1 MYAPKSSAGHGRERA
16 PYAALRQSQNHSD
29 CGCAAAPVA
38 SYPAPAPSCL
48 QGYPLAM
55 VYAPAQPFE
64 NIYDRDAWLAR
75 GTIFKALDFPFKG
88 AGKGR

>member
-1 MYAPKSSAGHGRERA
+1 MYAPKSSAGLGRERA
-16 PYAALRQSQNHSD
+16 PYASLRQSQNHLD
-29 CGCAAAPVA
+29 CGCVDAPVA
-38 SYPAPAPSCL
+38 SYPTPAPSCL

-55 VYAPAQPFE
+55 VYAPSQPFE
-64 NIYDRDAWLAR
+64 GIYGRDEWLAR